1 MTQRPRISV
10 AHVAGRR
17 GWRSFAAK
25 ALAPIVDRLLG
36 IRKIDALYR
45 GGSVSGLGP
54 FDFVARALE
63 ILDVTGSGGSGELVR
78 NLPRSG
84 PVLIVCNH
92 PYGAI
97 EALLIAHAV
106 LQVRQDLRILANE
119 GLKVFP
125 ELAPLIIGTNPLEI
139 TPRNLRSVRECDAHL
154 AAGGVLVLF
163 PAGRVSH
170 RRPDGRGLVDGPW
183 SRIVGRLALRH
194 EATLLPV
201 YFHGGNS
208 RLFQRVGELVGVA
221 RMILLPRELL
231 RLQGRSVPY
240 SVGRPLPSESFRQL
254 DAERVTACAR
264 LMTYLLESP
273 VDGRPAEAAVP
284 GIPLAPATGPAAMA
298 REIEALPRTQCLLEF
313 RHYAVFHARAAQ
325 IPAVMLQIAR
335 ERERV
340 FRTLAEGSGAERD
353 GDEFDQTY
361 VQLFVWD
368 LRERAIVGAYRLG
381 HADELRREHGAA
393 GMYLSQAF
401 EFGDDFYERGDGGA
415 SLELGRSFV
424 VPEHQRSFHAL
435 YLLWQGI
442 GRYLVANPRYR
453 RLYGTVSLSNRYDRR
468 AVQMLC
474 DALIEPHADVTPR
487 MPLVSALHPEWR
499 DYLDRHGRPDLAFLA
514 ALFRAL
520 DAGGQDVPVLVRHYH
535 KLGARFHGVSV
546 DTNFCDTPGLLL
558 SVDVPTLGCAS
569 VTTFLGAGADGYLA
583 WNADARP
590 ADLTQPARTP
600 ADGGRT
606 RAAAMQPMHGTGTP

>member
-1 MTQRPRISV
+1 
-10 AHVAGRR
+10 
-17 GWRSFAAK
+17 
-25 ALAPIVDRLLG
+25 
-36 IRKIDALYR
+36 
-45 GGSVSGLGP
+45 
-54 FDFVARALE
+54 
-63 ILDVTGSGGSGELVR
+63 
-78 NLPRSG
+78 
-84 PVLIVCNH
+84 
-92 PYGAI
+92 
-97 EALLIAHAV
+97 V
-106 LQVRQDLRILANE
+106 LQVRQDLRFLANE

-139 TPRNLRSVRECDAHL
+139 TPRNLRSICECDAHL

-170 RRPDGRGLVDGPW
+170 RRPDGHGLADGPW

-201 YFHGGNS
+201 FFHGGNS
-208 RLFQRVGELVGVA
+208 RLFQRVGELVGVV

-240 SVGRPLPSESFRQL
+240 SVGRPLLPDAFRQL

-273 VDGRPAEAAVP
+273 VDGRTADAAIP
-284 GIPLAPATGPAAMA
+284 GTPLAPASDPAAMA

-325 IPAVMLQIAR
+325 IPAVMLQITR

-353 GDEFDQTY
+353 GDEYDGTY

-368 LRERAIVGAYRLG
+368 IRERAIVGAYRLG

-401 EFGDDFYERGDGGA
+401 EFGDGFYERGDGGA

-487 MPLVSALHPEWR
+487 KPLVSTLHPEWR
-499 DYLDRHGRPDLAFLA
+499 DHLDRHGRPDLAFLA
-514 ALFRAL
+514 ALFRGL
-520 DAGGQDVPVLVRHYH
+520 DAGGQDVPVLLRHYH

-558 SVDVPTLGCAS
+558 SVDVPTLGRAS
-569 VTTFLGAGADGYLA
+569 VTTFLGEGADDYLA
-583 WNADARP
+583 WFAGSRP
-590 ADLTQPARTP
+590 ADLLPPPARTSS
-600 ADGGRT
+600 DGGRT
-606 RAAAMQPMHGTGTP
+606 RVAAMQPMHGTGTP